1 MNGKHL
7 GIGKM
12 DKQYNV
18 LNIDFNGELMILSV
32 DEKTYQIP
40 IAQASKRLAQATD
53 IERKMYR
60 ISPSG
65 YGIHWSAIDED
76 LTTKGLIKLAEISKT
91 A

>member
-40 IAQASKRLAQATD
+40 ITQASKRLAQATD

>member
-1 MNGKHL
+1 
-7 GIGKM
+7 M

-18 LNIDFNGELMILSV
+18 SNIDFNGELMILSV

-76 LTTKGLIKLAEISKT
+76 LTTKGLIKLAEITKT

>member
-1 MNGKHL
+1 
-7 GIGKM
+7 M

-18 LNIDFNGELMILSV
+18 SNIDFSGEWIILSV
-32 DEKTYQIP
+32 NEETFEIP
-40 IAQASKRLAQATD
+40 IVQASKKLAQATD

-65 YGIHWSAIDED
+65 YGIHWYAIDED
-76 LTTKGLIKLAEISKT
+76 LTTKGLIKLATVTKT

>member
-1 MNGKHL
+1 MNGKHS
-7 GIGKM
+7 GANKM

-18 LNIDFNGELMILSV
+18 SNIEFSGEWMILSV
-32 DEKTYQIP
+32 NEETYRLP
-40 IAQASKRLAQATD
+40 IIQASKKLAQATD

-65 YGIHWSAIDED
+65 YGIHWYAIDED
-76 LTTKGLIKLAEISKT
+76 ITTKGLIKLAKVTQI

>member
-7 GIGKM
+7 GVNKM

-18 LNIDFNGELMILSV
+18 SSIDFRGEWMILSV
-32 DEKTYQIP
+32 NEEIYQIP
-40 IAQASKRLAQATD
+40 IAQASKKLSQATD

-65 YGIHWSAIDED
+65 YGIHWYAIDED
-76 LTTKGLIKLAEISKT
+76 LTTKGLIKLATIAKT

>member
-1 MNGKHL
+1 
-7 GIGKM
+7 M

-18 LNIDFNGELMILSV
+18 SNIEFRGEWIILSV
-32 DEKTYQIP
+32 NEETYQIP
-40 IAQASKRLAQATD
+40 IAQASKKLAQATD

-65 YGIHWSAIDED
+65 YGIHWYVIDED
-76 LTTKGLIKLAEISKT
+76 LTIKGLIKLATVTQI

>member
-1 MNGKHL
+1 
-7 GIGKM
+7 M

-18 LNIDFNGELMILSV
+18 SNIDFSGEWMILSV
-32 DEKTYQIP
+32 NEEIYQIP
-40 IAQASKRLAQATD
+40 TAQASKKLSQATD

-65 YGIHWSAIDED
+65 YGINWYAIDED
-76 LTTKGLIKLAEISKT
+76 LTTKGLIKLATIAKT

>member
-1 MNGKHL
+1 
-7 GIGKM
+7 M

-18 LNIDFNGELMILSV
+18 SNIDFNGEWIILSV
-32 DEKTYQIP
+32 NEETYQIP
-40 IAQASKRLAQATD
+40 ISQASKKLAQATD

-65 YGIHWSAIDED
+65 YGIHWYAINED
-76 LTTKGLIKLAEISKT
+76 LTTKGLIKLATVVHI

>member
-1 MNGKHL
+1 
-7 GIGKM
+7 M

-18 LNIDFNGELMILSV
+18 SNIDFNGELMILSV

-53 IERKMYR
+53 IERKMYH

>member
-1 MNGKHL
+1 
-7 GIGKM
+7 M

-18 LNIDFNGELMILSV
+18 SNIDFNGELMILSV

-76 LTTKGLIKLAEISKT
+76 LTTKGLIKLAEIAKT

>member
-7 GIGKM
+7 GINKM
-12 DKQYNV
+12 DKQCSV
-18 LNIDFNGELMILSV
+18 SNIDFNGDLMILSV
-32 DEKTYQIP
+32 DGKTYQIP
-40 IAQASKRLAQATD
+40 ILQASKRLTQATD

-65 YGIHWSAIDED
+65 YGIHWYAIDED
-76 LTTKGLIKLAEISKT
+76 LTTQGLIKLAEIAKT

>member
-1 MNGKHL
+1 MNGKYL

-18 LNIDFNGELMILSV
+18 SNIDFQGELMILSV
-32 DEKTYQIP
+32 DGKTYQIP
-40 IAQASKRLAQATD
+40 IFKASKRLAQATD

-65 YGIHWSAIDED
+65 YGIHWYLIDED
-76 LTTKGLIKLAEISKT
+76 LTTKGLIKLAEIAKT

>member
-1 MNGKHL
+1 MNGKHS
-7 GIGKM
+7 GANQM

-18 LNIDFNGELMILSV
+18 SNIEFSGEWIILSV
-32 DEKTYQIP
+32 NEEAYQIS
-40 IAQASKRLAQATD
+40 IAQASKKLAQATD

-65 YGIHWSAIDED
+65 YGIHWYAINED
-76 LTTKGLIKLAEISKT
+76 LTTKGLIKLATVAQI

>member
-1 MNGKHL
+1 
-7 GIGKM
+7 M
-12 DKQYNV
+12 DKRYNV
-18 LNIDFNGELMILSV
+18 SNIDFNGELMILSV

-53 IERKMYR
+53 IERKLYR

-76 LTTKGLIKLAEISKT
+76 LTTKGLIKLAEIAKT

>member
-7 GIGKM
+7 GSGKM

-18 LNIDFNGELMILSV
+18 SSIDFQGDFMILSV
-32 DEKTYQIP
+32 DGKTYQIP
-40 IAQASKRLAQATD
+40 IVKASKRLAQATD

-65 YGIHWSAIDED
+65 YGIHWYLIDED
-76 LTTKGLIKLAEISKT
+76 LTTKGLIKLAEIAKT

>member
-1 MNGKHL
+1 MNGKHS
-7 GIGKM
+7 GVSKM

-18 LNIDFNGELMILSV
+18 SDINFSGEWIILSV
-32 DEKTYQIP
+32 NEETYEIL
-40 IAQASKRLAQATD
+40 ISQASKKLAQATD

-65 YGIHWSAIDED
+65 YGIHWYAIDED
-76 LTTKGLIKLAEISKT
+76 LTIKGLIKLATVAKI

>member
-1 MNGKHL
+1 
-7 GIGKM
+7 M

-18 LNIDFNGELMILSV
+18 SSIDFRGEWMILSV
-32 DEKTYQIP
+32 NEEIYQIP
-40 IAQASKRLAQATD
+40 IAQASKKLAQSTD

-65 YGIHWSAIDED
+65 YGIHWYAIDED
-76 LTTKGLIKLAEISKT
+76 LTTKGLIKLATIAQT

>member
-1 MNGKHL
+1 MS
-7 GIGKM
+7 
-12 DKQYNV
+12 KQHNV
-18 LNIDFNGELMILSV
+18 SNIDFHGEWIILSV

-40 IAQASKRLAQATD
+40 IDQASKRLAQATD

-65 YGIHWSAIDED
+65 YGIHWYAIDED
-76 LTTKGLIKLAEISKT
+76 LTIQGLIKLAEISKT

>member
-1 MNGKHL
+1 
-7 GIGKM
+7 M

-18 LNIDFNGELMILSV
+18 SNIDFNAEWIILSV
-32 DEKTYQIP
+32 DGKTYQIP

-65 YGIHWSAIDED
+65 YGIH
-76 LTTKGLIKLAEISKT
+76 
-91 A
+91 